1 MILGLNATETILIA
15 LIPTTFTMLVGLMA
29 WVIKR
34 LGALG
39 ESDVR
44 REEQLRA
51 IERRQNE
58 LLERLR

>member
-1 MILGLNATETILIA
+1 MILALNGTETILIA

-29 WVIKR
+29 WMIKK

-39 ESDVR
+39 ETNIR
-44 REEQLRA
+44 QEEQLKA
-51 IERRQNE
+51 IEHRQDE